1 MPVDAAL
8 DAGGLHDV
16 LRQLLDN
23 AVTFT
28 EAGGTVA
35 VRLRKAGDEV
45 VLGVADTG
53 IGMDPGRVPALFE
66 PFRQAST
73 GLNRSHEGCG
83 LGLAI
88 VQGWVEAM
96 GGLVGVE
103 TAQGEG
109 TTVTV
114 PLPRRAGGEAP

>member
-1 MPVDAAL
+1 
-8 DAGGLHDV
+8 
-16 LRQLLDN
+16 
-23 AVTFT
+23 
-28 EAGGTVA
+28 
-35 VRLRKAGDEV
+35 
-45 VLGVADTG
+45 
-53 IGMDPGRVPALFE
+53 
-66 PFRQAST
+66 
-73 GLNRSHEGCG
+73 
-83 LGLAI
+83 